1 MKKQDIIISDDALTK
16 EQKEKLEQE
25 FFERQQ
31 KELHK
36 GKLFLTAS
44 VIALYAN
51 AVITAALYPLYLR
64 NLLRSIFFIKDP
76 KKPDDFALPESA
88 IMFIT
93 VLIIFII
100 LCINIGMAIATNIC
114 AAKKKG
120 ARPAAAVSF
129 ILAEVINLLITVMQL
144 DSDLQRY
151 SGRNCNVRKHSVL
164 LCVRSRHIHN
174 DIQVEY
180 FGLYLCGDVG
190 NVRKSR
196 KQIIYLKS
204 KFL

>member
-16 EQKEKLEQE
+16 EQKE
-25 FFERQQ
+25 
-31 KELHK
+31 LHK
-36 GKLFLTAS
+36 GRLFLTAS

-51 AVITAALYPLYLR
+51 AVITAAFYPLYLR

-144 DSDLQRY
+144 SSALTYSDTAAEIAMLV
-151 SGRNCNVRKHSVL
+151 NILFC
-164 LCVRSRHIHN
+164 CVCAA
-174 DIQVEY
+174 
-180 FGLYLCGDVG
+180 GLYITIF
-190 NVRKSR
+190 KSNISDYTYAAVSETSE
-196 KQIIYLKS
+196 KAENE
-204 KFL
+204 

>member
-64 NLLRSIFFIKDP
+64 NLLRSIFFITNP

-129 ILAEVINLLITVMQL
+129 ILAEVINLLIAVMQL
-144 DSDLQRY
+144 SSALTYSVNILFCCVCAAGIYITIFKSNISDY
-151 SGRNCNVRKHSVL
+151 TYAAV
-164 LCVRSRHIHN
+164 
-174 DIQVEY
+174 
-180 FGLYLCGDVG
+180 
-190 NVRKSR
+190 
-196 KQIIYLKS
+196 S
-204 KFL
+204 KTSEKAENE

>member
-1 MKKQDIIISDDALTK
+1 MKKQDIIISDDTLTK

-51 AVITAALYPLYLR
+51 AVITAAFYPLYLR

-100 LCINIGMAIATNIC
+100 LCINIGMATNIC

-129 ILAEVINLLITVMQL
+129 ILAEVINLLIAVMQL
-144 DSDLQRY
+144 SSALTYSDTAAEIAMFVNILF
-151 SGRNCNVRKHSVL
+151 C
-164 LCVRSRHIHN
+164 CV
-174 DIQVEY
+174 
-180 FGLYLCGDVG
+180 CGAG
-190 NVRKSR
+190 IYITIFKSNISDYTYAAVSETSE
-196 KQIIYLKS
+196 KAENE
-204 KFL
+204 

>member
-64 NLLRSIFFIKDP
+64 NLLRSIFFITNP

-100 LCINIGMAIATNIC
+100 LCINIGMAIVYTCRGYKSADSCN
-114 AAKKKG
+114 
-120 ARPAAAVSF
+120 AVK
-129 ILAEVINLLITVMQL
+129 L

-180 FGLYLCGDVG
+180 FGLYLCGG
-190 NVRKSR
+190 IENVRKSR
-196 KQIIYLKS
+196 KRIIYLKS
-204 KFL
+204 KCL

>member
-36 GKLFLTAS
+36 GRLFLTAS

-51 AVITAALYPLYLR
+51 AVITVALYPLYLR
-64 NLLRSIFFIKDP
+64 NLLRSIFFITDP
-76 KKPDDFALPESA
+76 KKVDDFALPESA
-88 IMFIT
+88 IIFIT
-93 VLIIFII
+93 TMIIFII
-100 LCINIGMAIATNIC
+100 LCINIGMAIATNVC

-144 DSDLQRY
+144 SSALTYSDTAAEIAMFVNILF
-151 SGRNCNVRKHSVL
+151 C
-164 LCVRSRHIHN
+164 CVCGAGIYITIFKSNIS
-174 DIQVEY
+174 DYTYAAVSETSEKAEY
-180 FGLYLCGDVG
+180 
-190 NVRKSR
+190 K
-196 KQIIYLKS
+196 
-204 KFL
+204 

>member
-16 EQKEKLEQE
+16 EQKEKMEQE

-36 GKLFLTAS
+36 GRLFLTAS

-51 AVITAALYPLYLR
+51 AVITAAFYPLYLR
-64 NLLRSIFFIKDP
+64 NLLRSIFFINDP

-144 DSDLQRY
+144 SSALTYSDTAAEIAMLV
-151 SGRNCNVRKHSVL
+151 NILFC
-164 LCVRSRHIHN
+164 CVCAA
-174 DIQVEY
+174 
-180 FGLYLCGDVG
+180 GLYITIF
-190 NVRKSR
+190 KSNISDYTYAAVSETSE
-196 KQIIYLKS
+196 KAENE
-204 KFL
+204 

>member
-36 GKLFLTAS
+36 GRLFLTAS

-51 AVITAALYPLYLR
+51 VVITVALYP
-64 NLLRSIFFIKDP
+64 LRSIFFIKDP

-129 ILAEVINLLITVMQL
+129 ILAEVINLLIAVMQL
-144 DSDLQRY
+144 SSALTYSD
-151 SGRNCNVRKHSVL
+151 VRKHSVL

-180 FGLYLCGDVG
+180 FGLYLCGGVE

-196 KQIIYLKS
+196 KRIIYLKS
-204 KFL
+204 KCL

>member
-36 GKLFLTAS
+36 GKLFMTAS

-64 NLLRSIFFIKDP
+64 NLLRSIFFITNP

-100 LCINIGMAIATNIC
+100 LCINIGMAIATNVC

-129 ILAEVINLLITVMQL
+129 ILAEVINLLIAVMQL
-144 DSDLQRY
+144 SSALTY

-164 LCVRSRHIHN
+164 LCMCSRHIHN

-180 FGLYLCGDVG
+180 FGLYLCGG
-190 NVRKSR
+190 IENVRKSR
-196 KQIIYLKS
+196 KRIIYLKS
-204 KFL
+204 KCL

>member
-16 EQKEKLEQE
+16 EQKEKMEQE
-25 FFERQQ
+25 VFERQQ

-36 GKLFLTAS
+36 GRLFLTAS

-51 AVITAALYPLYLR
+51 AVITAAFYPLYLR

-120 ARPAAAVSF
+120 ARPVSF

-144 DSDLQRY
+144 SSALTYSDTAAEIAMFVNILF
-151 SGRNCNVRKHSVL
+151 C
-164 LCVRSRHIHN
+164 CV
-174 DIQVEY
+174 
-180 FGLYLCGDVG
+180 CGAG
-190 NVRKSR
+190 IYITIFKSNISDYTYAAVSETSE
-196 KQIIYLKS
+196 KPENE
-204 KFL
+204 

>member
-25 FFERQQ
+25 FFDRQQ

-44 VIALYAN
+44 VIALYA
-51 AVITAALYPLYLR
+51 TAALYPLYLR
-64 NLLRSIFFIKDP
+64 NLLRSIFFITNP

-144 DSDLQRY
+144 SSALTYSDTSAEIAMFVNILF
-151 SGRNCNVRKHSVL
+151 C
-164 LCVRSRHIHN
+164 CVCAAGIY
-174 DIQVEY
+174 ITI
-180 FGLYLCGDVG
+180 F
-190 NVRKSR
+190 KSN
-196 KQIIYLKS
+196 ISDYTYAAVS
-204 KFL
+204 KTSEKAENE

>member
-1 MKKQDIIISDDALTK
+1 MKKQDTIISDEALTK
-16 EQKEKLEQE
+16 EQKEKLQQE

-64 NLLRSIFFIKDP
+64 DLLRSIFFITDP
-76 KKPDDFALPESA
+76 KKVNDFALPESA

-93 VLIIFII
+93 VLIMLIVF
-100 LCINIGMAIATNIC
+100 CINLGMAIATNVC
-114 AAKKKG
+114 AVKKKG
-120 ARPAAAVSF
+120 ARLAAAVSF

-144 DSDLQRY
+144 SSALTYNSTSATVSMIVNILFCIVCGVGIYITIFKSNISDYTY
-151 SGRNCNVRKHSVL
+151 SVSTSKQDENAE
-164 LCVRSRHIHN
+164 
-174 DIQVEY
+174 VE
-180 FGLYLCGDVG
+180 
-190 NVRKSR
+190 
-196 KQIIYLKS
+196 
-204 KFL
+204 

>member
-1 MKKQDIIISDDALTK
+1 MQEGEPKNGYR
-16 EQKEKLEQE
+16 EQE
-25 FFERQQ
+25 AAGGTYAPKKVPELERQRQARIKRLQELERQQ
-31 KELHK
+31 IELHK

-51 AVITAALYPLYLR
+51 AVITVALYPLYLR

-120 ARPAAAVSF
+120 ARPAAA
-129 ILAEVINLLITVMQL
+129 
-144 DSDLQRY
+144 
-151 SGRNCNVRKHSVL
+151 
-164 LCVRSRHIHN
+164 
-174 DIQVEY
+174 
-180 FGLYLCGDVG
+180 
-190 NVRKSR
+190 
-196 KQIIYLKS
+196 
-204 KFL
+204 

>member
-1 MKKQDIIISDDALTK
+1 LKKQDIIISDDALTK

-36 GKLFLTAS
+36 GRLFLTAS

-64 NLLRSIFFIKDP
+64 NLLRSIFFITNP

-100 LCINIGMAIATNIC
+100 LCINIGMAIASNIC

-144 DSDLQRY
+144 SSALTYGDTAAEIAMFVNILFFCVCAAGIYITIFKSNISDY
-151 SGRNCNVRKHSVL
+151 TYAAMSETSEKAENK
-164 LCVRSRHIHN
+164 
-174 DIQVEY
+174 
-180 FGLYLCGDVG
+180 
-190 NVRKSR
+190 
-196 KQIIYLKS
+196 
-204 KFL
+204 

>member
-16 EQKEKLEQE
+16 EQKEKMEQE

-36 GKLFLTAS
+36 GRLFLTAS

-51 AVITAALYPLYLR
+51 AVITAAFYPLYLR

-120 ARPAAAVSF
+120 ARPAAA
-129 ILAEVINLLITVMQL
+129 LYRLY
-144 DSDLQRY
+144 LQR
-151 SGRNCNVRKHSVL
+151 S
-164 LCVRSRHIHN
+164 
-174 DIQVEY
+174 
-180 FGLYLCGDVG
+180 
-190 NVRKSR
+190 
-196 KQIIYLKS
+196 
-204 KFL
+204 

>member
-31 KELHK
+31 KKLHK
-36 GKLFLTAS
+36 GRLFLTAS
-44 VIALYAN
+44 VIALYVN

-64 NLLRSIFFIKDP
+64 NLLRSIFFITNP

-93 VLIIFII
+93 VLIILII
-100 LCINIGMAIATNIC
+100 LCINIGMAIATNVC
-114 AAKKKG
+114 VVKKKG
-120 ARPAAAVSF
+120 ARPAAALSF

-144 DSDLQRY
+144 SSTLTYSDTAAEIAMFVNILF
-151 SGRNCNVRKHSVL
+151 C
-164 LCVRSRHIHN
+164 CV
-174 DIQVEY
+174 
-180 FGLYLCGDVG
+180 CGAG
-190 NVRKSR
+190 
-196 KQIIYLKS
+196 IYITILK
-204 KFL
+204 

>member
-1 MKKQDIIISDDALTK
+1 M
-16 EQKEKLEQE
+16 
-25 FFERQQ
+25 
-31 KELHK
+31 
-36 GKLFLTAS
+36 FLTAS

-51 AVITAALYPLYLR
+51 AVITAAFYPLYLR

-144 DSDLQRY
+144 SSTLTYSDTAAEIAMFVNILFF
-151 SGRNCNVRKHSVL
+151 
-164 LCVRSRHIHN
+164 CVCAAGIY
-174 DIQVEY
+174 ITI
-180 FGLYLCGDVG
+180 F
-190 NVRKSR
+190 KSNISDYTYAAVSETSE
-196 KQIIYLKS
+196 KAENE
-204 KFL
+204 

>member
-1 MKKQDIIISDDALTK
+1 MKKQDIIISDDTLTK

-36 GKLFLTAS
+36 GRLFLTAS

-93 VLIIFII
+93 VLIILII
-100 LCINIGMAIATNIC
+100 LCINIGMAIATNVC
-114 AAKKKG
+114 AVKKKRCKACG
-120 ARPAAAVSF
+120 GCIVYTCRGHKSADNCNAVK
-129 ILAEVINLLITVMQL
+129 L

-151 SGRNCNVRKHSVL
+151 SGRNCNVR
-164 LCVRSRHIHN
+164 
-174 DIQVEY
+174 
-180 FGLYLCGDVG
+180 
-190 NVRKSR
+190 
-196 KQIIYLKS
+196 
-204 KFL
+204 

>member
-1 MKKQDIIISDDALTK
+1 MKKQDIIISDDTLTK

-88 IMFIT
+88 I
-93 VLIIFII
+93 IFII

-144 DSDLQRY
+144 SSTLTYSDTAAESAMFVNILFF
-151 SGRNCNVRKHSVL
+151 
-164 LCVRSRHIHN
+164 CVCAAGIY
-174 DIQVEY
+174 ITI
-180 FGLYLCGDVG
+180 F
-190 NVRKSR
+190 KSNISDYTYAAVSETSE
-196 KQIIYLKS
+196 KAENE
-204 KFL
+204 